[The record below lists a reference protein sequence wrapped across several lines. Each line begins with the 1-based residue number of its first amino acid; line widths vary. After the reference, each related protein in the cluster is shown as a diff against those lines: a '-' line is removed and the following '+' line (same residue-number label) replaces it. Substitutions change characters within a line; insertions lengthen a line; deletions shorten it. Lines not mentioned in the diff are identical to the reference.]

1 MRIAVLVT
9 EYLKT
14 YVQDAVAGL
23 ELPCETEIFIYYN
36 YEHIVQLYRLLED
49 RFDGFITTGI
59 GPLQAIRQN
68 NADHKPLGYFQCSES
83 NYYKTFFEVIYQY
96 QDWNFE
102 FGYFD
107 FCDYLC
113 PDQEATLIS
122 YLKNGTFKEW
132 MDENNRLIAQRP
144 IDEIQETYRNKIQ
157 KHISLWREGKIKYSL
172 SRMSPIMPQ
181 LLEAGVNCYYI
192 SPSQDDISRS
202 FEQLTHEIT
211 LSKLQKHQPAAI
223 DIVVPSGKAA
233 GQRTE
238 EEQNRHEALQRL
250 ISAYGKKNLYNF
262 ILRDIR
268 SGFRVSTDYETVKQV
283 TDSFTSC
290 LLGDYI
296 RQNSDFQVCIG
307 YGLGDTLGQ
316 AEANAENAA
325 KEARFG
331 GGKNSYLINQ
341 NNDLIGLFEHGQEL
355 SIPGETTPYVR
366 EIADRTGLSTLTVQK
381 LIAAL
386 KVTGTEEVT
395 TQELSRALQITVRSV
410 NRIVSV
416 LMRSGLAKALYT
428 RQTGTKGRPSKVYQF
443 YLELQG

>member
-14 YVQDAVAGL
+14 YVQKAVA
-23 ELPCETEIFIYYN
+23 ELDLACETEIFIYYN
-36 YEHIVQLYRLLED
+36 YEHIAELYRLLED
-49 RFDGFITTGI
+49 RFDGFITTGL
-59 GPLQAIRQN
+59 GPLQAIRQSAAN
-68 NADHKPLGYFQCSES
+68 CKPLGYFQCSES

-102 FGYFD
+102 YGYFD

-113 PDQEATLIS
+113 PDQESSLIP

-132 MDENNRLIAQRP
+132 MDQNNRLIAQRP

-157 KHISLWREGKIKYSL
+157 KHITLWKEGKIKYSL

-192 SPSQDDISRS
+192 SPSQNDIRLS
-202 FEQLTHEIT
+202 FEELTHEIA
-211 LSKLQKHQPAAI
+211 LSQLQKHQPAAI
-223 DIVVPSGKAA
+223 DILLSPGKTADTCDSVESKD
-233 GQRTE
+233 QYE
-238 EEQNRHEALQRL
+238 SLKRL
-250 ISAYGKKNLYNF
+250 INAYNKKNLCNF
-262 ILRDIR
+262 ILRDTR
-268 SGFRVSTDYETVKQV
+268 SGFRISTDHETIKQI

-296 RQNSDFQVCIG
+296 RQNSDHQVCIG

-325 KEARFG
+325 KESRFN

-341 NNDLIGLFEHGQEL
+341 KNDLIGLFERGQEL
-355 SIPGETTPYVR
+355 SILGETTPYIR

-386 KVTGTEEVT
+386 NVTGTEEVT
-395 TQELSRALQITVRSV
+395 TQELSRILHITVRSV
-410 NRIVSV
+410 NRVVSV
-416 LMRSGLAKALYT
+416 LMRSGLAKALYSK
-428 RQTGTKGRPSKVYQF
+428 QTGTKGRPSKVYQF
-443 YLELQG
+443 YLNL

>member
-14 YVQDAVAGL
+14 YIQDAVAGL

-36 YEHIVQLYRLLED
+36 YEHIADLYRLLED

-68 NADHKPLGYFQCSES
+68 VPDHKPLGYFQCSES
-83 NYYKTFFEVIYQY
+83 NYYKTFFEVIYKY
-96 QDWNFE
+96 QDWDLE

-113 PDQEATLIS
+113 PDQEHTLIS

-144 IDEIQETYRNKIQ
+144 INEIQETYRNKIQ
-157 KHISLWREGKIKYSL
+157 KHISLWKEGKIKYSL

-192 SPSQDDISRS
+192 SPSWDDIDRS
-202 FEQLTHEIT
+202 FEQLTHEIA

-223 DIVVPSGKAA
+223 DVVVLSGKGA
-233 GQRTE
+233 GRRI
-238 EEQNRHEALQRL
+238 EEQDRYEALKRL
-250 ISAYGKKNLYNF
+250 IQAYGKKNLYSF

-268 SGFRVSTDYETVKQV
+268 SGFRVSTDYETVKQI
-283 TDSFTSC
+283 TASFTAC

-296 RQNSDFQVCIG
+296 RQNSDQPVCIG

-325 KEARFG
+325 KEARFN

-355 SIPGETTPYVR
+355 SIPGGTTPYVR

-416 LMRSGLAKALYT
+416 LMRSGLAKTLYT
-428 RQTGTKGRPSKVYQF
+428 KQTGTKGRPSKVYQF
-443 YLELQG
+443 HLDP

>member
-1 MRIAVLVT
+1 M
-9 EYLKT
+9 
-14 YVQDAVAGL
+14 
-23 ELPCETEIFIYYN
+23 
-36 YEHIVQLYRLLED
+36 
-49 RFDGFITTGI
+49 
-59 GPLQAIRQN
+59 
-68 NADHKPLGYFQCSES
+68 GYFQCSES
-83 NYYKTFFEVIYQY
+83 NYYKTFFEVIYKY

-113 PDQEATLIS
+113 PGQESSLIP

-132 MDENNRLIAQRP
+132 LDQNNRLIAQRP

-157 KHISLWREGKIKYSL
+157 KHISLWKSGKIKYSL

-192 SPSQDDISRS
+192 SPSQDDIRRS
-202 FEQLTHEIT
+202 FDQLTNEIA
-211 LSKLQKHQPAAI
+211 LSRLQKHQPAAI
-223 DIVVPSGKAA
+223 DILVPSGKMAA
-233 GQRTE
+233 QPSYE
-238 EEQNRHEALQRL
+238 ENKSFYEPLKRL
-250 ISAYGKKNLYNF
+250 INAYGKKNLYHF
-262 ILRDIR
+262 ILRDTP
-268 SGFRVSTDYETVKQV
+268 SGFRISTDYETVKQI
-283 TDSFTSC
+283 TDSFTAC

-296 RQNSDFQVCIG
+296 RQNSDCQVCIG

-325 KEARFG
+325 KEARFN

-341 NNDLIGLFEHGQEL
+341 KNDLIGLFEQGQEL
-355 SIPGETTPYVR
+355 SIRGETTPYVR

-386 KVTGTEEVT
+386 KVTGTDEVT
-395 TQELSRALQITVRSV
+395 TQELSQALHITVRSV

-416 LMRSGLAKALYT
+416 LMRNGLAKMLYT
-428 RQTGTKGRPSKVYQF
+428 KQTKTKGRPSKVYQF
-443 YLELQG
+443 YLK

>member
-14 YVQDAVAGL
+14 YVQEVVAGL
-23 ELPCETEIFIYYN
+23 DLPCETEIFIYYN
-36 YEHIVQLYRLLED
+36 YEHIAELYRLLED

-59 GPLQAIRQN
+59 GPLQAICQN
-68 NADHKPLGYFQCSES
+68 VANCKPLGYFQCSES
-83 NYYKTFFEVIYQY
+83 NYYKTFFEVIYKY
-96 QDWNFE
+96 QDWNLE

-113 PDQEATLIS
+113 PDQESTLIE

-132 MDENNRLIAQRP
+132 MDRNNRLITQRP

-157 KHISLWREGKIKYSL
+157 KHITLWNEGKIKYSL

-192 SPSQDDISRS
+192 SPSQDDIKRS
-202 FEQLTHEIT
+202 FDQLTNEIA
-211 LSKLQKHQPAAI
+211 LSQLQKHQPAAI
-223 DIVVPSGKAA
+223 DILLPFGK
-233 GQRTE
+233 T
-238 EEQNRHEALQRL
+238 ALQCPQEDGKVLYEPLKRL
-250 ISAYGKKNLYNF
+250 VNAYGKKNLYHF
-262 ILRDIR
+262 ILRDTRFGIR
-268 SGFRVSTDYETVKQV
+268 ISTDYETVKQI
-283 TDSFTSC
+283 TNSFTSC
-290 LLGDYI
+290 LLGEYI
-296 RQNSDFQVCIG
+296 RQNSDYQVCIG

-325 KEARFG
+325 KEARFN

-341 NNDLIGLFEHGQEL
+341 KNDLIGLFEQGQEL
-355 SIPGETTPYVR
+355 SIQAETTPYVR

-395 TQELSRALQITVRSV
+395 TQELSQALHITIRSV

-416 LMRSGLAKALYT
+416 LMRNGLAKTLYT
-428 RQTGTKGRPSKVYQF
+428 KQIRTKGRPSKVYQF
-443 YLELQG
+443 YLNPK